1 MKQNNDKSP
10 LILIDGSSYLY
21 RAFHALPSLTN
32 SKGQPTGAIYGVLN
46 MINRLIK
53 DYHPSHIVVI
63 FDAKGKT
70 FRHKLYPEYKA
81 HRPPMPDELVSQI
94 KYLHEIIVAM
104 GLPLLAIEGVD
115 ADDVIGT
122 LAKQATEHQ
131 IDTIISTCDK
141 DLAQLVNDHVTLINT
156 MSKTT
161 LDITG
166 VKNKFGI
173 TPQQIVDYLT
183 LIGDTS
189 DNIPGV
195 AKVGPKTAVKWLKQ
209 YHSLDEITKHANE
222 IPGKVGENL
231 QQSIKDLPLFKR
243 LITIDCE
250 VKLPINSQNLIPQTK
265 NKTKLLGLFKE
276 LEFKGLLAEALA
288 EKNNANIAE
297 VSKKYST
304 ILTEKD
310 FNNLLKLLQQ
320 ADLIAID
327 TETTDLNYMNAE
339 IVGLSFAINA
349 NEAYYLPLAHD
360 YAGVPQ
366 QLNRKQMLAQL
377 KPILEDP
384 NKQKVGHN
392 LKYDQK
398 VLANYKINLQGIVYD
413 TMLESYVLD
422 NTTSRHNLDS
432 LALKYL
438 GHKNISY
445 EEIAGKGAKQIP
457 FSQVPIEQA
466 TDYAAEDAD
475 ITLQLHQYLWPK
487 IENNPKIKHVFND
500 VDMPLINIL
509 SRMERYGVLVDA
521 KALQQQSNEIS
532 ERLLSLKQQVFSL
545 ADCVFNLDS
554 PKQLQEIF
562 YTKLGLP
569 ILKRTPK
576 GQPSTAEPILQELAL
591 NFPLPKLILE
601 YRSLSK
607 LKSTYTDKLP
617 LQINPQ
623 TNRIHTSY
631 QQTVTSTGRLASS
644 NPNLQNIPI
653 RTNEGK
659 RIRKAFIAPPDY
671 KILAADYSQIELRL
685 MAHLSQDKN
694 LLDAFKKGLDIHSAT
709 AAQVFGK
716 ELDQVTT
723 EQRRK
728 AKAINFGL
736 IYGISAFG
744 LTKQLGIE
752 RAAAQTYI
760 DAYFAQYPKVLAY
773 MQKTCEL
780 AHQHGYVETLFGR
793 RLYINDINVSNKHR
807 QKAAERAA
815 INAPL
820 QGTAADIIK
829 LAMIAIDQW
838 IQNPKID
845 AHMIMQVHD
854 ELVFEVH
861 EKDLDLAQK
870 DITKL
875 MNDVVKLA
883 IPLIVDIGIGN
894 NWDEAH

>member
-1 MKQNNDKSP
+1 MASDDKSP

-70 FRHKLYPEYKA
+70 FRHELYPEYKA

-104 GLPLLAIEGVD
+104 GLPLLAIEGVE

-141 DLAQLVNDHVTLINT
+141 DLAQLVNDHVKLINT

-161 LDITG
+161 LDIAG
-166 VKNKFGI
+166 VENKFGV

-195 AKVGPKTAVKWLKQ
+195 SKVGPKTAVKWLKQ

-265 NKTKLLGLFKE
+265 NKTKLLELFKE
-276 LEFKGLLAEALA
+276 LEFKGLLAEALV

-339 IVGLSFAINA
+339 IVGLSFAINPH
-349 NEAYYLPLAHD
+349 EAYYLPLAHD
-360 YAGVPQ
+360 YAGAPQ
-366 QLNRKQMLAQL
+366 QLNREPTLAKL
-377 KPILEDP
+377 KSILEDS
-384 NKQKVGHN
+384 NKPKVGHN
-392 LKYDQK
+392 LKYDQE
-398 VLANYKINLQGIVYD
+398 VLANYKINLQGVVYD

-487 IENNPKIKHVFND
+487 IENNPKIKHVFNTI
-500 VDMPLINIL
+500 DMPLINVL
-509 SRMERYGVLVDA
+509 SNIERYGVLIDA

-532 ERLLSLKQQVFSL
+532 ERLLSLEQQVFSL

-617 LQINPQ
+617 LQINPR

-685 MAHLSQDKN
+685 MAHFSQDEN

-709 AAQVFGK
+709 ASQVFET
-716 ELDQVTT
+716 ELDKITT
-723 EQRRK
+723 DQRRK

-752 RAAAQTYI
+752 RAAAQAYI

-773 MQKTCEL
+773 MQSTCEF

-793 RLYINDINVSNKHR
+793 RLYINDINASNKHR

-838 IQNPKID
+838 IQNSNID
-845 AHMIMQVHD
+845 THMIMQVHD

-861 EKDLDLAQK
+861 ESIATRAGK
-870 DITKL
+870 DIAKL
-875 MNDVVKLA
+875 MSDVVKLA

-894 NWDEAH
+894 NWEEAY